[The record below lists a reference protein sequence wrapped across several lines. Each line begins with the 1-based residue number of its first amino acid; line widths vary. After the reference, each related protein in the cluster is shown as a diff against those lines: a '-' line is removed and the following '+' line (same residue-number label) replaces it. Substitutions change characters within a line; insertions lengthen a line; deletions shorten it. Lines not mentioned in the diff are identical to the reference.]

1 MSPVAI
7 VVDSIACLTSEMV
20 EQHGI
25 RVLPLNFYVGDKIYR
40 DWVDVTPSQ
49 AYELF
54 LKDPDSF
61 KTSSVSPG
69 ECLEAFGEIGQKV
82 NEIFCVTVSAKISAV
97 YTAAI
102 EAREQVKDQLPK
114 TTIEI
119 MDSET
124 VAAAEGFIALAAAR
138 AASEGKSLAE
148 VMEVAE
154 VVKRRVYFY
163 IYLDTVRH
171 VYRSGRIP
179 KMASQAGSI
188 LNIKPI
194 LTTASGVLHFAGIV
208 RSKKVGIERLLK
220 IMREKTGSKPVHVA
234 VTHAYA
240 SDDAEALKERIATEF
255 NCDEIWISEFS
266 PLMGYACGTGTLGV
280 AFYCDD

>member
-1 MSPVAI
+1 MQPVAI
-7 VVDSIACLTSEMV
+7 VTDSVACLTTEMV
-20 EQHGI
+20 EQYGMK
-25 RVLPLNFYVGDKIYR
+25 VLPLNFYVGDKIYR

-69 ECLEAFGEIGQKV
+69 ECLKAFTEIGQIAE
-82 NEIFCVTVSAKISAV
+82 NILCITVSSKVSAV
-97 YTAAI
+97 YSAALK
-102 EAREQVKDQLPK
+102 AREQVKDQLPE
-114 TTIEI
+114 TVIEVI
-119 MDSET
+119 DSET
-124 VAAAEGFIALAAAR
+124 VAAAEGFVALAAAR

-148 VMEVAE
+148 VVRAVE
-154 VVKRRVYFY
+154 VVKRKVYFY
-163 IYLDTVRH
+163 IYLDTIRH

-188 LNIKPI
+188 LNIRPI
-194 LTTASGVLHFAGIV
+194 LTTASGVLHFTGIV
-208 RSKKVGIERLLK
+208 RSKKVGVERLLK
-220 IMREKTGSKPVHVA
+220 TMRERVGSKPVHVA

-240 SDDAEALKERIATEF
+240 HDDAEALKERVAAEF
-255 NCDEIWISEFS
+255 DCEEIWISEFS
-266 PLMGYACGTGTLGV
+266 PLMGYACGTGALGL